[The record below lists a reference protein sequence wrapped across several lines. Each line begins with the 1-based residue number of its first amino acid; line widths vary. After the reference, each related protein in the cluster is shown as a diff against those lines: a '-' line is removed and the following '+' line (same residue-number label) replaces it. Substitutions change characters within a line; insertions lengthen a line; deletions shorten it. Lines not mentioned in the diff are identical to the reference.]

1 MDLNADRLGS
11 DAQRPAFLREQRAK
25 ARVCRAEWHEVLGQL
40 AISGEFG

>member
-25 ARVCRAEWHEVLGQL
+25 VRACRR
-40 AISGEFG
+40 SGMKSWGS